1 MTDALS
7 VHYAQALA
15 DAVFSP
21 NSGLDPDEARK
32 QLAVAVDVIDGS
44 EELRRVLLSPAVPRK
59 KKTEVVGKL
68 LDEYG
73 LNRLVRNFVMV
84 VVEHRRVGEL
94 NRILAGFDEAVDSR
108 QGYVRAEIVTATEQ
122 TDEQKQEIL
131 HALGTAAGKFIRP
144 IYKVDKSILGGVI
157 ARVGSKEYDGSL
169 VGRLEAMRRRL
180 SPAS

>member
-15 DAVFSP
+15 DAVFSS
-21 NSGLDPDEARK
+21 NSGLDPEEARK
-32 QLAVAVDVIDGS
+32 QLAMAVNIIDSS
-44 EELRRVLLSPAVPRK
+44 EELRRVLVSPAVPRR
-59 KKTEVVGKL
+59 KKTELIGKL

-84 VVEHRRVGEL
+84 VVEHRRVAEL
-94 NRILAGFDEAVDSR
+94 HRILDGFDQALDNR
-108 QGYVRAEIVTATEQ
+108 QGYVRAEIVSADEL
-122 TDEQKQEIL
+122 TDVQRQEIL
-131 HALGTAAGKFIRP
+131 HALGTASGKFIRP
-144 IYKVDKSILGGVI
+144 VYKVDKSILGGVI
-157 ARVGSKEYDGSL
+157 ARFGSKEYDGSL